1 MTDRQGEVTYLR
13 EQRENAAG
21 KQTKNDYGLLLADT
35 DSEYLNAMLERR
47 GDPRRVEE
55 NQNIRIDFTAGDLE
69 HLHRM
74 AVEHLAAK
82 TGISGDRWTPQ
93 QVEEQMRGN
102 PYNTT
107 PGPPDGP
114 KDDTIVR
121 DLAAAE
127 DPNDVLAALHI
138 TAHGESMSPVDFLL
152 RFQSST
158 VLARREAGENVTM
171 NDPRVALPGQLTLLG
186 RADD

>member
-1 MTDRQGEVTYLR
+1 MTDREGEVTYLR
-13 EQRENAAG
+13 EQREDASG

-35 DSEYLNAMLERR
+35 DHEYLNTMLERR
-47 GDPRRVEE
+47 GDPRRVEQ
-55 NQNIRIDFTAGDLE
+55 NQNVRIDFTAGDLE

-82 TGISGDRWTPQ
+82 TAMSGDRWTPQ
-93 QVEEQMRGN
+93 QVEEEMRGN

-114 KDDTIVR
+114 KDDVIVR
-121 DLAAAE
+121 DMAAAT

-152 RFQSST
+152 RFQSAT
-158 VLARREAGENVTM
+158 VLARRQAGENVTLK
-171 NDPRVALPGQLTLLG
+171 DARVTLPGRLTLLG
-186 RADD
+186 AADD